1 MIDQEE
7 SGVCDSAYALPG
19 SLIDQLLDD
28 DLSNKEIFPGS
39 EDQFQK

>member
-7 SGVCDSAYALPG
+7 SGLCDSGYALPG

-28 DLSNKEIFPGS
+28 DLSNKEIFQPS
-39 EDQFQK
+39 EEQFQK